1 LNFFA
6 FDLRKAAIIAFIVA
20 LPLLSIN
27 MQRNP
32 GEEPWYKKPITF
44 AASLAQSG
52 YSSFASGVRGTVSQ
66 YFKLVGIK
74 KDIQALQRENE
85 ELRAKLGALGE
96 LSLENQRLNK
106 LLDFKQR
113 TNMEIVAAKIIARE
127 LTPDNVSLRINRG
140 LKHGLKKLQAVITV
154 EGVVGYVYRPDVLTS
169 QVLVLTDR
177 SSAIDAIVQ
186 RTRASGL
193 VSGKSRNV
201 ARLRYLERA
210 GDVAVGDMIV
220 TSGLQGYFPKG
231 FPIGKIT
238 AVKKTEYGI
247 SQEAQVAPIVNPAN
261 VEEVFVVLNSGNEDF
276 SERYG
281 DPDFGPPF
289 LSKMNPVAKESK
301 DAKEGAEAK
310 EKLADKAAD
319 HFADAPASGKPRQK
333 PAPPAAAGSSSAP
346 SEDGASAARREGARR
361 GLPPGGRL
369 EARQRDARARGRS
382 APGARQ

>member
-1 LNFFA
+1 MNFFA
-6 FDLRKAAIIAFIVA
+6 FDVRKAAIIAFIVA

-32 GEEPWYKKPITF
+32 GEEAWYRKPVTAVAGI
-44 AASLAQSG
+44 AQNA

-74 KDIQALQRENE
+74 RDLQFLTRENE
-85 ELRAKLGALGE
+85 ELRAKLGALAE
-96 LSLENQRLNK
+96 LSLENQRFNK

-113 TNMEIVAAKIIARE
+113 TNMEVIAAKVIARE
-127 LTPDNVSLRINRG
+127 ITPDNVSIRINRG
-140 LKHGLKKLQAVITV
+140 SNNGLKKLQAVITV
-154 EGVVGYVYRPDVLTS
+154 EGVVGYVYRPDSATS

-193 VSGKSRNV
+193 VSGKSKNS

-210 GDVAVGDMIV
+210 DDVAVGDMIV

-247 SQEAQVAPIVNPAN
+247 SQEAQVAPVVNPAN
-261 VEEVFVVLNSGNEDF
+261 VEEVFVVLSSGNEDF
-276 SERYG
+276 SDRYG
-281 DPDFGPPF
+281 DPDFGPPY
-289 LSKMNPVAKESK
+289 LSKMNQP
-301 DAKEGAEAK
+301 
-310 EKLADKAAD
+310 
-319 HFADAPASGKPRQK
+319 APAST
-333 PAPPAAAGSSSAP
+333 APLEAA
-346 SEDGASAARREGARR
+346 DVASAKT
-361 GLPPGGRL
+361 
-369 EARQRDARARGRS
+369 S
-382 APGARQ
+382 AKNGTKTSVKVPR